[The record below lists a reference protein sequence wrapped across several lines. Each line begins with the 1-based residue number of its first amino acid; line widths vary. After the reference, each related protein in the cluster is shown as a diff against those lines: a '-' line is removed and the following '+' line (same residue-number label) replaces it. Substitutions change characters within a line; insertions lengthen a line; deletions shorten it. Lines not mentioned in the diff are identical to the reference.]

1 MKNIKRVPVVLQM
14 EAVECGAASLAMIL
28 AYYKRFIPLE
38 KMRIDCNVTRDGSLA
53 KYIVKAAAKHGLEA
67 KAYKMDPEQIRQRQ
81 DFPMIIHWNF
91 NHFVVLCG
99 FRGTDAVI
107 NDPASGRIRVPAEVF
122 DRSFT
127 GIALC
132 FQQGEAF
139 ERTGMPAQ
147 TGGFIK
153 KMCRGQKSAFVFI
166 VVLGAAYSL
175 LNGLPPVFYKIFTDR
190 ILLGGSPEW
199 LPALLLAMLAA
210 GVGMFLTGSLQ
221 VLFARRLQAQLRI
234 REAAVFFRKLLRLP
248 AAFFDQ
254 RFCGD
259 IVSRQQDGQ
268 EIISLFFERIL
279 PAFMEVILMLCL
291 YGLMFSLDVRMSLV
305 AAVAGVLQLLAALLR
320 ARHYGNLGRNLSRD
334 SGKLSGVKLSGIS
347 MIETIKASGAEQG
360 LLERILGYQTRYDNA
375 RLELEKSRIRLGIL
389 PGLMSGLSNGI
400 ILILGIYAVFEGR
413 QTIGTLAAFQAFL
426 QLCFSPMTSFAQG
439 LQAAQEMKGNVER
452 VQDVL
457 EYEDDPLTGG
467 AALSGSDVLSGK
479 KDDPLPGSDVL
490 PETKDDP
497 LPEGN
502 ILSGTENSPLPE
514 TGDAGRLTGR
524 LCVRD
529 ISFGYSPVTEPLIR
543 EFSMEAEPGKVIAL
557 AGGSG
562 SGKSTVTK
570 LLCGLYPCASG
581 EVLYDDVRLEELD
594 IRLLR
599 RSVAVVDQQ
608 IALFGGTVRDN
619 ITMWD
624 DSIRQ
629 EKVIQ
634 ACKDACIHQDIM
646 ARKHGYQHVIREG
659 GSDFSGGQRQRLE
672 IARALVKDPSVLI
685 MDEATSALDVMTEQ
699 KVMEAVRRRGMTCVV
714 IAHRLSTIRDADEI
728 IMLERGVIKERG
740 THEELMAADGAY
752 AALLRADEAGASPM
766 KQESAEQAD
775 AQKGE

>member
-1 MKNIKRVPVVLQM
+1 MENVKRVPVVLQM

-53 KYIVKAAAKHGLEA
+53 KYIVKAAAKHELET

-132 FQQGEAF
+132 FRPGEAF
-139 ERTGMPAQ
+139 ERIGMPAQ

-153 KMCRGQKSAFVFI
+153 KMCRGQKAAFVFVI
-166 VVLGAAYSL
+166 VLGAVYSL

-199 LPALLLAMLAA
+199 LPALLLAMLATGTGMLLA
-210 GVGMFLTGSLQ
+210 GGLQ
-221 VLFARRLQAQLRI
+221 VLFAKRLQAQLRI

-279 PAFMEVILMLCL
+279 PALMEVILMLCL

-305 AAVAGVLQLLAALLR
+305 AAAAGILQLLAALLR

-334 SGKLSGVKLSGIS
+334 SGKLSGVKLSGIF

-389 PGLMSGLSNGI
+389 PGLMAGLSNGI
-400 ILILGIYAVFEGR
+400 ILILGIYAVFEGQ

-457 EYEDDPLTGG
+457 EYEDDPLSGGVALPETENDSLPGG
-467 AALSGSDVLSGK
+467 AAL
-479 KDDPLPGSDVL
+479 
-490 PETKDDP
+490 
-497 LPEGN
+497 
-502 ILSGTENSPLPE
+502 PE
-514 TGDAGRLTGR
+514 TGNTGRLTGR

-543 EFSMEAEPGKVIAL
+543 SFSMEAEPGKVIAL

-562 SGKSTVTK
+562 SGKSTVAK

-581 EVLYDDVRLEELD
+581 AVLYDDVRLEELD

-659 GSDFSGGQRQRLE
+659 GSDFSGGQRQRME

-699 KVMEAVRRRGMTCVV
+699 KVMDAVRRRGMTCVV

-728 IMLERGVIKERG
+728 IMLECGVIKERG

-752 AALLRADEAGASPM
+752 AALLRADEEGASPI

-775 AQKGE
+775 VQKGE

>member
-1 MKNIKRVPVVLQM
+1 MENVKRVPVVLQM

-53 KYIVKAAAKHGLEA
+53 KYIVKAAAKHELET

-99 FRGTDAVI
+99 FRGKDAVI

-132 FQQGEAF
+132 FRPGEAF
-139 ERTGMPAQ
+139 ERIGMPAQ

-153 KMCRGQKSAFVFI
+153 KMCRGQKAAFVFVI
-166 VVLGAAYSL
+166 VLGAVYSL

-199 LPALLLAMLAA
+199 LPALLLAMLVTGTGMLLA
-210 GVGMFLTGSLQ
+210 GGLQ
-221 VLFARRLQAQLRI
+221 VLFAKRLQAQLRI

-279 PAFMEVILMLCL
+279 PALMEVILMLCL

-305 AAVAGVLQLLAALLR
+305 AAAAGILQLLAALLR
-320 ARHYGNLGRNLSRD
+320 AHHYGNLGRNLSRD

-389 PGLMSGLSNGI
+389 PGLMAGFSNGI
-400 ILILGIYAVFEGR
+400 ILILGIYAVFEGK

-457 EYEDDPLTGG
+457 EYEDDPLSGG
-467 AALSGSDVLSGK
+467 AA
-479 KDDPLPGSDVL
+479 LPGSDVL
-490 PETKDDP
+490 PETENDP
-497 LPEGN
+497 L
-502 ILSGTENSPLPE
+502 SGGAALPE
-514 TGDAGRLTGR
+514 TENAGRLTGR

-543 EFSMEAEPGKVIAL
+543 SFSMEAEPGKVIAL

-562 SGKSTVTK
+562 SGKSTVAK

-581 EVLYDDVRLEELD
+581 AVLYDDVRLEELD

-659 GSDFSGGQRQRLE
+659 GSDFSGGQRQRME

-699 KVMEAVRRRGMTCVV
+699 KVMDAVRRRGMTCVV

-728 IMLERGVIKERG
+728 IMLECGVIKERG

-752 AALLRADEAGASPM
+752 AALLRADEEGASPI

>member
-1 MKNIKRVPVVLQM
+1 MKNVKRVPVVLQM

-53 KYIVKAAAKHGLEA
+53 KYIVKAAAKHELEA

-132 FQQGEAF
+132 FRPGEAF
-139 ERTGMPAQ
+139 ERIGMPAQ

-153 KMCRGQKSAFVFI
+153 KMCRGQKAAFVFVI
-166 VVLGAAYSL
+166 VLGAVYSL

-199 LPALLLAMLAA
+199 LPALLLAMLAT
-210 GVGMFLTGSLQ
+210 GTGMFLAGGLQ
-221 VLFARRLQAQLRI
+221 VLFAKRLQAQLRI

-279 PAFMEVILMLCL
+279 PALMEVILMLCL

-305 AAVAGVLQLLAALLR
+305 AAAAGILQLLAALLR

-389 PGLMSGLSNGI
+389 PGLMAGLSNGI
-400 ILILGIYAVFEGR
+400 ILILGIYAVFEGQ

-457 EYEDDPLTGG
+457 EYEDDPLSGG
-467 AALSGSDVLSGK
+467 AALPETE
-479 KDDPLPGSDVL
+479 KDSLPGGAVL
-490 PETKDDP
+490 PET
-497 LPEGN
+497 GN
-502 ILSGTENSPLPE
+502 T
-514 TGDAGRLTGR
+514 GRLTGR

-543 EFSMEAEPGKVIAL
+543 SFSMEAEPGKVIAL

-562 SGKSTVTK
+562 SGKSTVAK

-581 EVLYDDVRLEELD
+581 AVLYDDVRLEELD

-608 IALFGGTVRDN
+608 IALFRGTVRDN

-659 GSDFSGGQRQRLE
+659 GSDFSGGQRQRME

-699 KVMEAVRRRGMTCVV
+699 KVMDAVRRRGMTCVV

-728 IMLERGVIKERG
+728 IMLECGVIKERG

-752 AALLRADEAGASPM
+752 AALLRADEEGASPI

-775 AQKGE
+775 VQKGE

>member
-1 MKNIKRVPVVLQM
+1 MENVKRVPVVLQM

-53 KYIVKAAAKHGLEA
+53 KYIVKAAAKHELET

-132 FQQGEAF
+132 FRPGEAF
-139 ERTGMPAQ
+139 ERIGMPAQ
-147 TGGFIK
+147 PGGFIK
-153 KMCRGQKSAFVFI
+153 KMCRGQKAAFVFVI
-166 VVLGAAYSL
+166 VLGAVYSL

-199 LPALLLAMLAA
+199 LPALLLAMLAT
-210 GVGMFLTGSLQ
+210 GTGMFLAGGLQ
-221 VLFARRLQAQLRI
+221 VLFAKRLQAQLRI

-279 PAFMEVILMLCL
+279 PALMEVILMLCL

-305 AAVAGVLQLLAALLR
+305 AAAAGALQLLAALSR

-389 PGLMSGLSNGI
+389 PGLMAGLSNGI
-400 ILILGIYAVFEGR
+400 ILILGIYAVFEGK

-457 EYEDDPLTGG
+457 EYEDDPLSGG
-467 AALSGSDVLSGK
+467 AALPETENDS
-479 KDDPLPGSDVL
+479 LPG
-490 PETKDDP
+490 
-497 LPEGN
+497 GAA
-502 ILSGTENSPLPE
+502 LPE
-514 TGDAGRLTGR
+514 TGNTGRLTGR

-543 EFSMEAEPGKVIAL
+543 SFSMEAEPGKVIAL

-562 SGKSTVTK
+562 SGKSTVAK

-581 EVLYDDVRLEELD
+581 AVLYDDVRLEELD

-646 ARKHGYQHVIREG
+646 ARKHGYQHVICEG
-659 GSDFSGGQRQRLE
+659 GSDFSGGQRQRME

-699 KVMEAVRRRGMTCVV
+699 KMMDAVRRRGMTCVV

-728 IMLERGVIKERG
+728 IMLECGVIKERG

-752 AALLRADEAGASPM
+752 AALLRADEEGASSI
-766 KQESAEQAD
+766 KA
-775 AQKGE
+775 GIR

>member
-1 MKNIKRVPVVLQM
+1 MENVKRVPVVLQM

-53 KYIVKAAAKHGLEA
+53 KYIVKAAAKHELET

-132 FQQGEAF
+132 FRPGEAF
-139 ERTGMPAQ
+139 ERIGMPAQ

-153 KMCRGQKSAFVFI
+153 KMCRGQKAAFVFVI
-166 VVLGAAYSL
+166 VLGAVYSL

-199 LPALLLAMLAA
+199 LPALLLAMLATGTGMLLA
-210 GVGMFLTGSLQ
+210 GGLQ
-221 VLFARRLQAQLRI
+221 VLFAKRLQAQLRI
-234 REAAVFFRKLLRLP
+234 REA

-279 PAFMEVILMLCL
+279 PALMEVILMLCL

-305 AAVAGVLQLLAALLR
+305 AAVAGILQLLAALLR

-389 PGLMSGLSNGI
+389 PGLMAGFSNGI
-400 ILILGIYAVFEGR
+400 ILILGIYAVFEGQ

-457 EYEDDPLTGG
+457 EYEDDPLSGG
-467 AALSGSDVLSGK
+467 AA
-479 KDDPLPGSDVL
+479 LPGSDVL
-490 PETKDDP
+490 PETENDP
-497 LPEGN
+497 L
-502 ILSGTENSPLPE
+502 SGGAALPE
-514 TGDAGRLTGR
+514 TENAGRLTGR

-543 EFSMEAEPGKVIAL
+543 SFSMEAEPGKVIAL

-562 SGKSTVTK
+562 SGKSTVAK

-581 EVLYDDVRLEELD
+581 AVLYDDVRLEELD

-608 IALFGGTVRDN
+608 IALFRGTVRDN

-659 GSDFSGGQRQRLE
+659 GSDFSGGQRQRME

-699 KVMEAVRRRGMTCVV
+699 KVMDAVRRRGMTCVV

-728 IMLERGVIKERG
+728 IMLECGVIKERG

-752 AALLRADEAGASPM
+752 AALLRADEEGASPI

-775 AQKGE
+775 VQKGE

>member
-1 MKNIKRVPVVLQM
+1 MENVKRVPVVLQM

-53 KYIVKAAAKHGLEA
+53 KYIVKAAAKHELEA

-132 FQQGEAF
+132 FRPGEAF
-139 ERTGMPAQ
+139 ERIGMPAQ

-153 KMCRGQKSAFVFI
+153 KMCRGQKAAFVFV
-166 VVLGAAYSL
+166 VVLGAVYSL

-199 LPALLLAMLAA
+199 LPALLFAMLATGTGMLLA
-210 GVGMFLTGSLQ
+210 GGLQ
-221 VLFARRLQAQLRI
+221 VLFAKRLQAQLRI

-279 PAFMEVILMLCL
+279 PALMEVILMLCL

-305 AAVAGVLQLLAALLR
+305 AAAAGILQLLAALLR

-389 PGLMSGLSNGI
+389 PGLMAGLSNGI
-400 ILILGIYAVFEGR
+400 ILILGIYAVFEGQ

-457 EYEDDPLTGG
+457 EYEDDPLSGG
-467 AALSGSDVLSGK
+467 AA
-479 KDDPLPGSDVL
+479 LPGSDVL
-490 PETKDDP
+490 PETENDP
-497 LPEGN
+497 L
-502 ILSGTENSPLPE
+502 SGGAALPE
-514 TGDAGRLTGR
+514 TENAGRLTGR

-543 EFSMEAEPGKVIAL
+543 SFSMEAEPGKVIAL

-562 SGKSTVTK
+562 SGKSTVAK

-581 EVLYDDVRLEELD
+581 AVLYDDVRLEELD

-659 GSDFSGGQRQRLE
+659 GSDFSGGQRQRME

-699 KVMEAVRRRGMTCVV
+699 KVMDAVRRRGMTCVV

-728 IMLERGVIKERG
+728 IMLECGVIKERG

-752 AALLRADEAGASPM
+752 AALLRADEEGASPI

-775 AQKGE
+775 VQKGE

>member
-1 MKNIKRVPVVLQM
+1 MENVKRVPVVLQM
-14 EAVECGAASLAMIL
+14 EALYWGAASLAMIL
-28 AYYKRFIPLE
+28 ADYRLFIPLE

-53 KYIVKAAAKHGLEA
+53 KYIVKAAAKHELEA

-132 FQQGEAF
+132 FRPGEAF
-139 ERTGMPAQ
+139 ERIGMPAQ

-153 KMCRGQKSAFVFI
+153 KMCRGQKAAFVFVI
-166 VVLGAAYSL
+166 VLGAVYSL

-199 LPALLLAMLAA
+199 LPALLLAMLATGTGMLLA
-210 GVGMFLTGSLQ
+210 GGLQ
-221 VLFARRLQAQLRI
+221 VLFAKRLQAQLRI
-234 REAAVFFRKLLRLP
+234 REAAVFFQMLLRLP

-279 PAFMEVILMLCL
+279 PALMEVILMLCL

-305 AAVAGVLQLLAALLR
+305 AAAAGILQLLAALLR

-389 PGLMSGLSNGI
+389 PGLMAGLSNGI
-400 ILILGIYAVFEGR
+400 ILILGIYAVFEGQ

-457 EYEDDPLTGG
+457 EYEDDPLSGG
-467 AALSGSDVLSGK
+467 AALPETENDS
-479 KDDPLPGSDVL
+479 LPGGAVL
-490 PETKDDP
+490 PET
-497 LPEGN
+497 GN
-502 ILSGTENSPLPE
+502 T
-514 TGDAGRLTGR
+514 GRLTGR

-543 EFSMEAEPGKVIAL
+543 SFSMEAEPGKVIAL

-562 SGKSTVTK
+562 SGKSTVAK

-581 EVLYDDVRLEELD
+581 AVLYDDVRLEELD

-659 GSDFSGGQRQRLE
+659 GSDFSGGQRQRME

-699 KVMEAVRRRGMTCVV
+699 KVMDAVRRRGMTCVV

-728 IMLERGVIKERG
+728 IMLECGVIKERG

-752 AALLRADEAGASPM
+752 AALLRADEEGASPI

-775 AQKGE
+775 VQKGE

>member
-1 MKNIKRVPVVLQM
+1 MENVKRVPVVLQM

-53 KYIVKAAAKHGLEA
+53 KYIVKAAAKHELET

-99 FRGTDAVI
+99 FRGKDAVI

-132 FQQGEAF
+132 FRPGEAF
-139 ERTGMPAQ
+139 ERIGMPAQ

-153 KMCRGQKSAFVFI
+153 KMCRGQKAAFVFVI
-166 VVLGAAYSL
+166 VLGAVYSL

-199 LPALLLAMLAA
+199 LPALLLAMLVTGTGMLLA
-210 GVGMFLTGSLQ
+210 GGLQ
-221 VLFARRLQAQLRI
+221 VLFAKRLQAQLRI

-279 PAFMEVILMLCL
+279 PALMEVILMLCL

-305 AAVAGVLQLLAALLR
+305 AAAAGILQLLAALLR
-320 ARHYGNLGRNLSRD
+320 AHHYGNLGRNLSRD

-389 PGLMSGLSNGI
+389 PGLMAGFSNGI
-400 ILILGIYAVFEGR
+400 ILILGIYAVFEGK

-457 EYEDDPLTGG
+457 EYEDDPLSGG
-467 AALSGSDVLSGK
+467 AA
-479 KDDPLPGSDVL
+479 LPGSDVL
-490 PETKDDP
+490 PETENDP
-497 LPEGN
+497 L
-502 ILSGTENSPLPE
+502 SGGAALPE
-514 TGDAGRLTGR
+514 TENAGRLTGR

-543 EFSMEAEPGKVIAL
+543 NFSMEAEPGKVIAL

-562 SGKSTVTK
+562 SGKSTVAK

-581 EVLYDDVRLEELD
+581 AVLYDDVRLEELD

-659 GSDFSGGQRQRLE
+659 GSDFSGGQRQRME

-699 KVMEAVRRRGMTCVV
+699 KVMDAVRRRGMTCVV

-728 IMLERGVIKERG
+728 IMLECGVIKERG

-752 AALLRADEAGASPM
+752 AALLRADEEGASPI

>member
-1 MKNIKRVPVVLQM
+1 MENVKRVPVVLQM

-53 KYIVKAAAKHGLEA
+53 KYIVKAAAKHELEA

-132 FQQGEAF
+132 FRPGEAF
-139 ERTGMPAQ
+139 ERIGMPAQ

-153 KMCRGQKSAFVFI
+153 KMCRGQKAAFVFVI
-166 VVLGAAYSL
+166 VLGAVYSL

-199 LPALLLAMLAA
+199 LPALLLAMLATGTGMLLA
-210 GVGMFLTGSLQ
+210 GGLQ
-221 VLFARRLQAQLRI
+221 VLFAKRLQAQLRI

-279 PAFMEVILMLCL
+279 PALMEVILMLCL

-305 AAVAGVLQLLAALLR
+305 AAAAGILQLLAALLR

-389 PGLMSGLSNGI
+389 PGLMAGLSNGI
-400 ILILGIYAVFEGR
+400 ILILGIYAVFEGQ

-457 EYEDDPLTGG
+457 EYEDDPLSGG
-467 AALSGSDVLSGK
+467 AALPETENDSLPGGAVLS
-479 KDDPLPGSDVL
+479 
-490 PETKDDP
+490 
-497 LPEGN
+497 
-502 ILSGTENSPLPE
+502 E
-514 TGDAGRLTGR
+514 TGNTGRLTGR

-543 EFSMEAEPGKVIAL
+543 SFSMEAEPGKVIAL

-562 SGKSTVTK
+562 SGKSTVAK

-581 EVLYDDVRLEELD
+581 AVLYDDVRLEELD

-659 GSDFSGGQRQRLE
+659 GSDFSGGQRQRME

-699 KVMEAVRRRGMTCVV
+699 KVMDAVRRRGMTCVV

-728 IMLERGVIKERG
+728 IMLECGVIKERG

-752 AALLRADEAGASPM
+752 AALLRADEEGASSI

>member
-1 MKNIKRVPVVLQM
+1 MKNVKRVPVVLQM

-53 KYIVKAAAKHGLEA
+53 KYIVKAAAKHELEA

-132 FQQGEAF
+132 FRPGEAF
-139 ERTGMPAQ
+139 ERIGMPAQ

-153 KMCRGQKSAFVFI
+153 KMCRGQKAAFVFVI
-166 VVLGAAYSL
+166 VLGAVYSL

-199 LPALLLAMLAA
+199 LPALLLAMLVTGTGMLLA
-210 GVGMFLTGSLQ
+210 GGLQ
-221 VLFARRLQAQLRI
+221 VLFAKRLQAQLRI

-279 PAFMEVILMLCL
+279 PALMEVILMFCL

-305 AAVAGVLQLLAALLR
+305 AAAAGILQLLAALLR
-320 ARHYGNLGRNLSRD
+320 ARYYGNLGRNLSRD

-360 LLERILGYQTRYDNA
+360 LLERILGYQTRYDNV

-389 PGLMSGLSNGI
+389 PGLMAGLSNGI
-400 ILILGIYAVFEGR
+400 ILILGIYAVFEGQ

-457 EYEDDPLTGG
+457 EYEDDPLSGG
-467 AALSGSDVLSGK
+467 AAL
-479 KDDPLPGSDVL
+479 
-490 PETKDDP
+490 PET
-497 LPEGN
+497 
-502 ILSGTENSPLPE
+502 EN
-514 TGDAGRLTGR
+514 AGRLTGR

-543 EFSMEAEPGKVIAL
+543 SFSMEAEPGKVIAL

-562 SGKSTVTK
+562 SGKSTVAK

-581 EVLYDDVRLEELD
+581 AVLYDDVRLEELD
-594 IRLLR
+594 IQLLR

-659 GSDFSGGQRQRLE
+659 GSDFSGGQRQRME

-685 MDEATSALDVMTEQ
+685 MDEATSALDVMIEQ
-699 KVMEAVRRRGMTCVV
+699 KVMDAVRRRGMTCVV

-728 IMLERGVIKERG
+728 IMLECGVIKERG

-752 AALLRADEAGASPM
+752 AALLRADEEGASPI

-775 AQKGE
+775 VQKGE

>member
-1 MKNIKRVPVVLQM
+1 MENVKRVPVVLQM

-53 KYIVKAAAKHGLEA
+53 KYIVKAAAKHEVET

-99 FRGTDAVI
+99 FRGKDAVI

-132 FQQGEAF
+132 FRPGEAF
-139 ERTGMPAQ
+139 ERIGMPAQ

-153 KMCRGQKSAFVFI
+153 KMCRGQKAAFVFVI
-166 VVLGAAYSL
+166 VLGAVYSL

-199 LPALLLAMLAA
+199 LPALLLAMLVTGTGMLLA
-210 GVGMFLTGSLQ
+210 GGLQ
-221 VLFARRLQAQLRI
+221 VLFAKRLQAQLRI

-279 PAFMEVILMLCL
+279 PALMEVILMLCL

-305 AAVAGVLQLLAALLR
+305 AAAAGILQLLAALLR
-320 ARHYGNLGRNLSRD
+320 AHHYGNLGRNLSRD

-389 PGLMSGLSNGI
+389 PGLMAGLSNGI
-400 ILILGIYAVFEGR
+400 ILILGIYAVFEGK

-457 EYEDDPLTGG
+457 EYEDDPLSGG
-467 AALSGSDVLSGK
+467 AA
-479 KDDPLPGSDVL
+479 LPGSDVL
-490 PETKDDP
+490 PETENDP
-497 LPEGN
+497 LSGGAVLPEMEN
-502 ILSGTENSPLPE
+502 DPLSGGAVLPE
-514 TGDAGRLTGR
+514 TENAGRLTGR

-543 EFSMEAEPGKVIAL
+543 NFSMEAEPGKVIAL

-562 SGKSTVTK
+562 SGKSTVAK

-581 EVLYDDVRLEELD
+581 AVLYDDVRLEKLD

-659 GSDFSGGQRQRLE
+659 GSDFSGGQRQRME

-699 KVMEAVRRRGMTCVV
+699 KVMDAVRRRGMTCVV

-728 IMLERGVIKERG
+728 IMLECGVIKERG

-752 AALLRADEAGASPM
+752 AALLRADEEGASPI

-775 AQKGE
+775 VQKGE

>member
-1 MKNIKRVPVVLQM
+1 MENVKRVPVVLQM

-53 KYIVKAAAKHGLEA
+53 KYIVKAAAKHELEA

-132 FQQGEAF
+132 FRPGEAF
-139 ERTGMPAQ
+139 ERIGMPAQ

-153 KMCRGQKSAFVFI
+153 KMCRGQKAAFVFVI
-166 VVLGAAYSL
+166 VLGAVYSL

-199 LPALLLAMLAA
+199 LPALLLAMLATGTGMLLA
-210 GVGMFLTGSLQ
+210 GGLQ
-221 VLFARRLQAQLRI
+221 VLFAKRLQAQLRI

-279 PAFMEVILMLCL
+279 PALMEVILMLCL

-305 AAVAGVLQLLAALLR
+305 AAAAGILQLLAALLR

-389 PGLMSGLSNGI
+389 PGLMAGFSNGI
-400 ILILGIYAVFEGR
+400 ILILGIYAVFEGQ

-457 EYEDDPLTGG
+457 EYEDDPLSGG
-467 AALSGSDVLSGK
+467 AALPETENDS
-479 KDDPLPGSDVL
+479 LPGGAVL
-490 PETKDDP
+490 PET
-497 LPEGN
+497 GN
-502 ILSGTENSPLPE
+502 T
-514 TGDAGRLTGR
+514 GRLTGR

-543 EFSMEAEPGKVIAL
+543 SFSMEAEPGKVIAL

-562 SGKSTVTK
+562 SGKSTVAK

-581 EVLYDDVRLEELD
+581 AVLYDDVRLEELD

-659 GSDFSGGQRQRLE
+659 GSDFSGGQRQRME
-672 IARALVKDPSVLI
+672 IARALVRDPSVLI

-699 KVMEAVRRRGMTCVV
+699 KVMDAVRRRGMTCVV

-728 IMLERGVIKERG
+728 IMLECGVIKERG

-752 AALLRADEAGASPM
+752 AALLRADEEGASPI

-775 AQKGE
+775 VQKGE

>member
-1 MKNIKRVPVVLQM
+1 MENVKRVPVVLQM

-53 KYIVKAAAKHGLEA
+53 KYIVKAAAKHELET

-132 FQQGEAF
+132 FRPGEAF
-139 ERTGMPAQ
+139 ERIGMPAQ

-153 KMCRGQKSAFVFI
+153 KMCRGQKAAFVFVI
-166 VVLGAAYSL
+166 VLGAVYSL

-199 LPALLLAMLAA
+199 LPALLLAMLATGTGMLLA
-210 GVGMFLTGSLQ
+210 GGLQ
-221 VLFARRLQAQLRI
+221 VLFAKRLQAQLRI

-279 PAFMEVILMLCL
+279 PALMEVILMFCL

-305 AAVAGVLQLLAALLR
+305 AVAAGILQLLAALLR

-389 PGLMSGLSNGI
+389 PGLMAGLSNGI
-400 ILILGIYAVFEGR
+400 ILILGIYAVFEGK

-457 EYEDDPLTGG
+457 EYEDDPLSGG
-467 AALSGSDVLSGK
+467 AALPETENDS
-479 KDDPLPGSDVL
+479 LPGGAVL
-490 PETKDDP
+490 PET
-497 LPEGN
+497 GN
-502 ILSGTENSPLPE
+502 T
-514 TGDAGRLTGR
+514 GRLTGR

-543 EFSMEAEPGKVIAL
+543 SFSMEAEPGKVIAL

-562 SGKSTVTK
+562 SGKSTVAK

-581 EVLYDDVRLEELD
+581 AVLYDDVRLEELD

-659 GSDFSGGQRQRLE
+659 GSDFSGGQRQRME

-699 KVMEAVRRRGMTCVV
+699 KVMDAVRRRGMTCVV

-752 AALLRADEAGASPM
+752 AALLRADEEGASPI

-775 AQKGE
+775 VQKGE

>member
-1 MKNIKRVPVVLQM
+1 
-14 EAVECGAASLAMIL
+14 
-28 AYYKRFIPLE
+28 
-38 KMRIDCNVTRDGSLA
+38 
-53 KYIVKAAAKHGLEA
+53 
-67 KAYKMDPEQIRQRQ
+67 
-81 DFPMIIHWNF
+81 MIIHWNF

-132 FQQGEAF
+132 FRPGEAF
-139 ERTGMPAQ
+139 ERIGMPAQ

-153 KMCRGQKSAFVFI
+153 KMCRGQKAAFVFVI
-166 VVLGAAYSL
+166 VLGAVYSL

-199 LPALLLAMLAA
+199 LPALLLAMLATGTGMLLA
-210 GVGMFLTGSLQ
+210 GGLQ
-221 VLFARRLQAQLRI
+221 VLFAKRLQAQLRI

-279 PAFMEVILMLCL
+279 PALMEVILMLCL

-305 AAVAGVLQLLAALLR
+305 AAVAGILQLLAALLR

-389 PGLMSGLSNGI
+389 PGLMAGFSNGI
-400 ILILGIYAVFEGR
+400 ILILGIYAVFEGQ

-457 EYEDDPLTGG
+457 EYEDDPLSGG
-467 AALSGSDVLSGK
+467 AA
-479 KDDPLPGSDVL
+479 LPGSDVL
-490 PETKDDP
+490 PETENDP
-497 LPEGN
+497 L
-502 ILSGTENSPLPE
+502 SGGAALPE
-514 TGDAGRLTGR
+514 TENAGRLTGR

-543 EFSMEAEPGKVIAL
+543 SFSMEAEPGKVIAL

-562 SGKSTVTK
+562 SGKSTVAK

-581 EVLYDDVRLEELD
+581 AVLYDDVRLEELD

-608 IALFGGTVRDN
+608 IALFRGTVRDN

-646 ARKHGYQHVIREG
+646 ARKHGYHHVIREG
-659 GSDFSGGQRQRLE
+659 GSDFSGGQRQRME

-699 KVMEAVRRRGMTCVV
+699 KVMDAVRRRGMTCVV

-728 IMLERGVIKERG
+728 IMLECGVIKERG

-752 AALLRADEAGASPM
+752 AALLRADEEGASPI

-775 AQKGE
+775 VQKGE

>member
-1 MKNIKRVPVVLQM
+1 MENVKRVPVVLQM

-53 KYIVKAAAKHGLEA
+53 KYIVKAAAKHELET

-132 FQQGEAF
+132 FRPGEAF
-139 ERTGMPAQ
+139 ERIGMPAQ

-153 KMCRGQKSAFVFI
+153 KMCRGQKAAFVFVI
-166 VVLGAAYSL
+166 ALGAVYSL

-199 LPALLLAMLAA
+199 LPALLLAMLVTGTGMLLA
-210 GVGMFLTGSLQ
+210 GGLQ
-221 VLFARRLQAQLRI
+221 VLFAKRLQAQLRI

-248 AAFFDQ
+248 ATFFDQ

-279 PAFMEVILMLCL
+279 PALMEVILMFCL

-305 AAVAGVLQLLAALLR
+305 AVAAGILQLLAALLR

-375 RLELEKSRIRLGIL
+375 RLELERSRIRLGIL
-389 PGLMSGLSNGI
+389 PGLMAGLSNGI
-400 ILILGIYAVFEGR
+400 ILILGIYAVFEGK

-457 EYEDDPLTGG
+457 EYEDDPLSGG
-467 AALSGSDVLSGK
+467 AALPETENDS
-479 KDDPLPGSDVL
+479 LPGGAALPETENDSLPGGAVL
-490 PETKDDP
+490 PET
-497 LPEGN
+497 GN
-502 ILSGTENSPLPE
+502 T
-514 TGDAGRLTGR
+514 GRLTGR

-543 EFSMEAEPGKVIAL
+543 SFSMEAEPGKVIAL

-562 SGKSTVTK
+562 SGKSTVAK

-581 EVLYDDVRLEELD
+581 AVLYDDVRLEELD

-659 GSDFSGGQRQRLE
+659 GSDFSGGQRQRME

-699 KVMEAVRRRGMTCVV
+699 KVMDAVRRRGMTCVV

-752 AALLRADEAGASPM
+752 AALLRADEEGASPI

>member
-1 MKNIKRVPVVLQM
+1 MKNVKRVPVVLQM

-53 KYIVKAAAKHGLEA
+53 KYIVKAAAKHELEA

-132 FQQGEAF
+132 FRPGEAF
-139 ERTGMPAQ
+139 ERIGMPAQ

-153 KMCRGQKSAFVFI
+153 KMCRGQKAAFVFVI
-166 VVLGAAYSL
+166 VLGAVYSL

-199 LPALLLAMLAA
+199 LPALLLAMLATGTGMLLA
-210 GVGMFLTGSLQ
+210 GGLQ
-221 VLFARRLQAQLRI
+221 VLFAKRLQAQLRI

-279 PAFMEVILMLCL
+279 PALMEVILMLCL

-305 AAVAGVLQLLAALLR
+305 AAVAGILQLLAALLR

-389 PGLMSGLSNGI
+389 PGLMAGFSNGI
-400 ILILGIYAVFEGR
+400 ILILGIYAVFEGQ

-457 EYEDDPLTGG
+457 EYEDDPLSGG
-467 AALSGSDVLSGK
+467 AA
-479 KDDPLPGSDVL
+479 LPGSDVL
-490 PETKDDP
+490 PET
-497 LPEGN
+497 
-502 ILSGTENSPLPE
+502 EN
-514 TGDAGRLTGR
+514 AGRLTGR

-543 EFSMEAEPGKVIAL
+543 SFSMEAEPGKVIAL

-562 SGKSTVTK
+562 SGKSTVAK

-581 EVLYDDVRLEELD
+581 AVLYDDVRLEELD

-659 GSDFSGGQRQRLE
+659 GSDFSGGQRQRME

-699 KVMEAVRRRGMTCVV
+699 KVMDAVRRRGMTCVV

-728 IMLERGVIKERG
+728 IMLECGVIKERG

-752 AALLRADEAGASPM
+752 AALLRADEEGASPI

-775 AQKGE
+775 VQKGE

>member
-1 MKNIKRVPVVLQM
+1 MENVKRVPVVLQM

-53 KYIVKAAAKHGLEA
+53 KYIVKAAAKHELET

-99 FRGTDAVI
+99 FRGKDAVI

-132 FQQGEAF
+132 FRPGEAF
-139 ERTGMPAQ
+139 ERIGMPAQ

-153 KMCRGQKSAFVFI
+153 KMCRGQKAAFVFVI
-166 VVLGAAYSL
+166 VLGAVYSL

-199 LPALLLAMLAA
+199 LPALLLAMLVTGTGMLLA
-210 GVGMFLTGSLQ
+210 GGLQ
-221 VLFARRLQAQLRI
+221 VLFAKRLQAQLRI

-279 PAFMEVILMLCL
+279 PALMEVILMLCL

-305 AAVAGVLQLLAALLR
+305 AAAAGILQLLAALLR
-320 ARHYGNLGRNLSRD
+320 AHHYGNLGRNLSRD

-389 PGLMSGLSNGI
+389 PGLMAGFSNGI
-400 ILILGIYAVFEGR
+400 ILILGIYAVFEGK

-457 EYEDDPLTGG
+457 EYEDDPLSGG
-467 AALSGSDVLSGK
+467 AA
-479 KDDPLPGSDVL
+479 LPGSDVL
-490 PETKDDP
+490 PETENDP
-497 LPEGN
+497 L
-502 ILSGTENSPLPE
+502 SGGAALPE
-514 TGDAGRLTGR
+514 TENAGRLTGR

-543 EFSMEAEPGKVIAL
+543 SFSMEAEPGKVIAL

-562 SGKSTVTK
+562 SGKSTVAK

-581 EVLYDDVRLEELD
+581 AVLYDDVRLEELD
-594 IRLLR
+594 IQLLR

-659 GSDFSGGQRQRLE
+659 GSDFSGGQRQRME

-699 KVMEAVRRRGMTCVV
+699 KVMDAVRRRGMTCVV

-728 IMLERGVIKERG
+728 IMLECGVIKERG

-752 AALLRADEAGASPM
+752 AALLRADEEGVSPI

-775 AQKGE
+775 VQKGE

>member
-1 MKNIKRVPVVLQM
+1 MENVKRVPVVLQM

-53 KYIVKAAAKHGLEA
+53 KYIVKAAAKHELET

-99 FRGTDAVI
+99 FRGKDAVI

-132 FQQGEAF
+132 FRPGEAF
-139 ERTGMPAQ
+139 ERIGMPAQ

-153 KMCRGQKSAFVFI
+153 KMCRGQKAAFVFVI
-166 VVLGAAYSL
+166 VLGAVYSL

-199 LPALLLAMLAA
+199 LPALLLAMLVTGTGMLLA
-210 GVGMFLTGSLQ
+210 GGLQ
-221 VLFARRLQAQLRI
+221 VLFAKRLQAQLRI

-279 PAFMEVILMLCL
+279 PALMEVILMLCL

-305 AAVAGVLQLLAALLR
+305 AAAAGILQLLAALLR
-320 ARHYGNLGRNLSRD
+320 AHHYGNLGRNLSRD

-389 PGLMSGLSNGI
+389 PGLMAGFSNGI
-400 ILILGIYAVFEGR
+400 ILILGIYAVFEGQ

-457 EYEDDPLTGG
+457 EYEDDPLSGG
-467 AALSGSDVLSGK
+467 AA
-479 KDDPLPGSDVL
+479 LPGSDVL
-490 PETKDDP
+490 PETENDP
-497 LPEGN
+497 L
-502 ILSGTENSPLPE
+502 SGGAALPE
-514 TGDAGRLTGR
+514 TENAGRLTGR

-543 EFSMEAEPGKVIAL
+543 SFSMEAEPGKVIAL

-562 SGKSTVTK
+562 SGKSTVAK

-581 EVLYDDVRLEELD
+581 AVLYDDVRLEELD

-608 IALFGGTVRDN
+608 IALFRGTVRDN

-659 GSDFSGGQRQRLE
+659 GSDFSGGQRQRME

-699 KVMEAVRRRGMTCVV
+699 KVMDAVRRRGMTCVV

-728 IMLERGVIKERG
+728 IMLECGVIKDRG

-752 AALLRADEAGASPM
+752 AALLRADEEGASPI

-775 AQKGE
+775 VQKGE

>member
-1 MKNIKRVPVVLQM
+1 MENVKRVPVVLQM

-53 KYIVKAAAKHGLEA
+53 KYIVKAAAKHELET

-132 FQQGEAF
+132 FRPGEAF
-139 ERTGMPAQ
+139 GRIGMPAQ

-153 KMCRGQKSAFVFI
+153 KMCRGQKAAFVFVI
-166 VVLGAAYSL
+166 VLGAVYSL

-199 LPALLLAMLAA
+199 LPALLFAMLATGTGMLLA
-210 GVGMFLTGSLQ
+210 GGLQ
-221 VLFARRLQAQLRI
+221 VLFAKRLQAQLRI

-279 PAFMEVILMLCL
+279 PALMEVILMLCL

-305 AAVAGVLQLLAALLR
+305 AAAAGILQLLAALLR

-389 PGLMSGLSNGI
+389 PGLMAGFSNGI
-400 ILILGIYAVFEGR
+400 ILILGIYAVFEGK

-457 EYEDDPLTGG
+457 EYEDDPLSGG
-467 AALSGSDVLSGK
+467 AA
-479 KDDPLPGSDVL
+479 LPGSDVL
-490 PETKDDP
+490 PETENDP
-497 LPEGN
+497 L
-502 ILSGTENSPLPE
+502 SGGAALPE
-514 TGDAGRLTGR
+514 TENAGRLTGR

-543 EFSMEAEPGKVIAL
+543 SFSMEAEPGKVIAL

-562 SGKSTVTK
+562 SGKSTVAK

-581 EVLYDDVRLEELD
+581 AVLYDDVRLEELD

-659 GSDFSGGQRQRLE
+659 GSDFSGGQRQRME

-699 KVMEAVRRRGMTCVV
+699 KVMDAVRRRGMTCVV

-728 IMLERGVIKERG
+728 IMLECGVIKERG

-752 AALLRADEAGASPM
+752 AALLRADEEGASPI

>member
-1 MKNIKRVPVVLQM
+1 MENVKRVPVVLQM

-53 KYIVKAAAKHGLEA
+53 KYIVKAAAKHELEA

-132 FQQGEAF
+132 FRPGEAF
-139 ERTGMPAQ
+139 ERIGMPAQ

-153 KMCRGQKSAFVFI
+153 KMCRGQKAAFVFVI
-166 VVLGAAYSL
+166 VLGAVYSL

-199 LPALLLAMLAA
+199 LPALLLAMLATGTGMLLA
-210 GVGMFLTGSLQ
+210 GGLQ
-221 VLFARRLQAQLRI
+221 VLFAKRLQAQLRI

-279 PAFMEVILMLCL
+279 PALMEVILMLCL

-305 AAVAGVLQLLAALLR
+305 AAAAGILQLLAALLR

-389 PGLMSGLSNGI
+389 PGLMAGFSNGI
-400 ILILGIYAVFEGR
+400 ILILGIYAVFEGQ

-457 EYEDDPLTGG
+457 EYEDDPLSGG
-467 AALSGSDVLSGK
+467 AALPETENDS
-479 KDDPLPGSDVL
+479 LPGGAVL
-490 PETKDDP
+490 PET
-497 LPEGN
+497 GN
-502 ILSGTENSPLPE
+502 T
-514 TGDAGRLTGR
+514 GRLTGR

-543 EFSMEAEPGKVIAL
+543 SFSMEAEPGKVIAL

-562 SGKSTVTK
+562 SGKSTVAK

-581 EVLYDDVRLEELD
+581 AVLYDDVRLEELD

-659 GSDFSGGQRQRLE
+659 GSDFSGGQRQRME

-699 KVMEAVRRRGMTCVV
+699 KVMDAVRRRGMTCVV

-728 IMLERGVIKERG
+728 IMLECGVIKERG

-752 AALLRADEAGASPM
+752 AALLRADEEGASPI

-775 AQKGE
+775 VQKGE

>member
-1 MKNIKRVPVVLQM
+1 MENVKRVPVVLQM

-53 KYIVKAAAKHGLEA
+53 KYIVKAAAKHELEA

-132 FQQGEAF
+132 FRPGEAF
-139 ERTGMPAQ
+139 ERIGMPAQ

-153 KMCRGQKSAFVFI
+153 KMCRGQKAAFVFVI
-166 VVLGAAYSL
+166 VLGAVYSL

-199 LPALLLAMLAA
+199 LPALLLAMLATGTGMLLA
-210 GVGMFLTGSLQ
+210 GGLQ
-221 VLFARRLQAQLRI
+221 VLFAKRLQAQLRI
-234 REAAVFFRKLLRLP
+234 REAAVFFQMLLRLP

-279 PAFMEVILMLCL
+279 PALMEVILMLCL

-305 AAVAGVLQLLAALLR
+305 AAAAGILQLLAALLR

-389 PGLMSGLSNGI
+389 PGLMAGLSNGI
-400 ILILGIYAVFEGR
+400 ILILGIYAVFEGQ

-457 EYEDDPLTGG
+457 EYEDDPLSGG
-467 AALSGSDVLSGK
+467 AALPETENDS
-479 KDDPLPGSDVL
+479 LPGGAVL
-490 PETKDDP
+490 PET
-497 LPEGN
+497 GN
-502 ILSGTENSPLPE
+502 T
-514 TGDAGRLTGR
+514 GRLTGR

-543 EFSMEAEPGKVIAL
+543 SFSMEAEPGKVIAL

-562 SGKSTVTK
+562 SGKSTVAK

-581 EVLYDDVRLEELD
+581 AVLYDDVRLEELD

-659 GSDFSGGQRQRLE
+659 GSDFSGGQRQRME

-699 KVMEAVRRRGMTCVV
+699 KVMDAVRRRGMTCVV

-728 IMLERGVIKERG
+728 IMLECGVIKERG

-752 AALLRADEAGASPM
+752 AALLRADEEGASPI

-775 AQKGE
+775 VQKGE

>member
-1 MKNIKRVPVVLQM
+1 MENVKRVPVVLQM

-53 KYIVKAAAKHGLEA
+53 KYIVKAAAKHELET

-99 FRGTDAVI
+99 FRGKDAVI

-132 FQQGEAF
+132 FRPGEAF
-139 ERTGMPAQ
+139 ERIGMPAQ

-153 KMCRGQKSAFVFI
+153 KMCRGQKAAFVFVI
-166 VVLGAAYSL
+166 VLGAVYSL

-199 LPALLLAMLAA
+199 LPALLLAMLVTGTGMLLA
-210 GVGMFLTGSLQ
+210 GGLQ
-221 VLFARRLQAQLRI
+221 VLFAKRLQAQLRI

-279 PAFMEVILMLCL
+279 PALMEVILMLCL

-305 AAVAGVLQLLAALLR
+305 AAAAGILQLLAALLR
-320 ARHYGNLGRNLSRD
+320 AHHYGNLGRNLSRD

-389 PGLMSGLSNGI
+389 PGLMAGFSNGI
-400 ILILGIYAVFEGR
+400 ILILGIYAVFEGK

-457 EYEDDPLTGG
+457 EYEDDPLSGG
-467 AALSGSDVLSGK
+467 AA
-479 KDDPLPGSDVL
+479 LPGSDVL
-490 PETKDDP
+490 PATENDP
-497 LPEGN
+497 L
-502 ILSGTENSPLPE
+502 SGGAALPE
-514 TGDAGRLTGR
+514 TENAGRLTGR

-543 EFSMEAEPGKVIAL
+543 SFSMEAEPGKVIAL

-562 SGKSTVTK
+562 SGKSTVAK

-581 EVLYDDVRLEELD
+581 AVLYDDVRLEELD

-659 GSDFSGGQRQRLE
+659 GSDFSGGQRQRME

-699 KVMEAVRRRGMTCVV
+699 KVMDAVRRRGMTCVV

-728 IMLERGVIKERG
+728 IMLECGVIKERG

-752 AALLRADEAGASPM
+752 AALLRADEEGASPI

-775 AQKGE
+775 VQKGE

>member
-1 MKNIKRVPVVLQM
+1 MENVKRVPVVLQM

-53 KYIVKAAAKHGLEA
+53 KYIVKAAAKHELEA

-132 FQQGEAF
+132 FRPGEAF
-139 ERTGMPAQ
+139 ERIGMPAQ

-153 KMCRGQKSAFVFI
+153 KMCRGQKAAFVFVI
-166 VVLGAAYSL
+166 VLGAVYSL

-199 LPALLLAMLAA
+199 LPALLLAMLATGTGMLLA
-210 GVGMFLTGSLQ
+210 GGLQ
-221 VLFARRLQAQLRI
+221 VLFAKRLQAQLRI

-279 PAFMEVILMLCL
+279 PALMEVILMLCL

-305 AAVAGVLQLLAALLR
+305 AAVAGALQLLAALLR
-320 ARHYGNLGRNLSRD
+320 AHHYGNLGRNLSRD

-389 PGLMSGLSNGI
+389 PGLMAGLSNGI
-400 ILILGIYAVFEGR
+400 ILILGIYAVFEGQ

-457 EYEDDPLTGG
+457 EYEDDPLSGG
-467 AALSGSDVLSGK
+467 AALPETENNPLSG
-479 KDDPLPGSDVL
+479 GAVL
-490 PETKDDP
+490 PET
-497 LPEGN
+497 
-502 ILSGTENSPLPE
+502 EN
-514 TGDAGRLTGR
+514 AGRLTGR

-543 EFSMEAEPGKVIAL
+543 NFSMEAKPGKVIAL

-562 SGKSTVTK
+562 SGKSTVAK

-581 EVLYDDVRLEELD
+581 AVLYDDVRLEELD

-659 GSDFSGGQRQRLE
+659 GSDFSGGQRQRME

-699 KVMEAVRRRGMTCVV
+699 KVMDAVRRRGMTCVV

-752 AALLRADEAGASPM
+752 AALLRADEEVASPI

-775 AQKGE
+775 VQKGE

>member
-1 MKNIKRVPVVLQM
+1 MENVKRVPVVLQM

-53 KYIVKAAAKHGLEA
+53 KYIVKAAAKHELET

-132 FQQGEAF
+132 FRPGEAF
-139 ERTGMPAQ
+139 ERIGMPAQ

-153 KMCRGQKSAFVFI
+153 KMCRGQKAAFVFVI
-166 VVLGAAYSL
+166 VLGAVYSL

-199 LPALLLAMLAA
+199 LPALLLAMLATGTGMLLA
-210 GVGMFLTGSLQ
+210 GGLQ
-221 VLFARRLQAQLRI
+221 VLFAKRLQAQLRI

-279 PAFMEVILMLCL
+279 PALMEVILMFCL

-305 AAVAGVLQLLAALLR
+305 AVAAGILQLLAALLR

-389 PGLMSGLSNGI
+389 PGLMAGLSNGI
-400 ILILGIYAVFEGR
+400 ILILGIYAVFEGK

-457 EYEDDPLTGG
+457 EYEDDPLSENDSLPGG
-467 AALSGSDVLSGK
+467 AALPETENDS
-479 KDDPLPGSDVL
+479 LPGGAVL
-490 PETKDDP
+490 PET
-497 LPEGN
+497 GN
-502 ILSGTENSPLPE
+502 T
-514 TGDAGRLTGR
+514 GRLTGR

-543 EFSMEAEPGKVIAL
+543 SFSMEAEPGKVIAL

-562 SGKSTVTK
+562 SGKSTVAK

-581 EVLYDDVRLEELD
+581 AVLYDDVRLEELD

-659 GSDFSGGQRQRLE
+659 GSDFSGGQRQRME

-699 KVMEAVRRRGMTCVV
+699 KVMDAVRRRGMTCVV

-752 AALLRADEAGASPM
+752 AALLRADEEGASPI

>member
-1 MKNIKRVPVVLQM
+1 MENVKRVPVVLQM

-53 KYIVKAAAKHGLEA
+53 KYIVKAAAKHELEA

-99 FRGTDAVI
+99 FCGTDAVI

-132 FQQGEAF
+132 FRPGEAF
-139 ERTGMPAQ
+139 ERIGMPAQ

-153 KMCRGQKSAFVFI
+153 KMCRGQKAAFVFVI
-166 VVLGAAYSL
+166 VLGAVYSL

-199 LPALLLAMLAA
+199 LPALLLAMLATGTGMLLA
-210 GVGMFLTGSLQ
+210 GGLQ
-221 VLFARRLQAQLRI
+221 VLFAKRLQAQLRI

-279 PAFMEVILMLCL
+279 PALMEVILMLCL

-305 AAVAGVLQLLAALLR
+305 AAVAGALQLLAALLR

-389 PGLMSGLSNGI
+389 PGLMAGLSNGI
-400 ILILGIYAVFEGR
+400 ILILGIYAVFEGQ

-457 EYEDDPLTGG
+457 EYEDDPLLGG
-467 AALSGSDVLSGK
+467 AA
-479 KDDPLPGSDVL
+479 LPGSDVL
-490 PETKDDP
+490 PETV
-497 LPEGN
+497 N
-502 ILSGTENSPLPE
+502 V
-514 TGDAGRLTGR
+514 GRLTGR

-543 EFSMEAEPGKVIAL
+543 NFSMEAKPGKVIAL

-562 SGKSTVTK
+562 SGKSTVAK

-581 EVLYDDVRLEELD
+581 AVLYDDVRLEELD

-659 GSDFSGGQRQRLE
+659 GSDFSGGQRQRME

-699 KVMEAVRRRGMTCVV
+699 KVMDAVRRRGMTCVV

-752 AALLRADEAGASPM
+752 ASLLRADEEVASPI

-775 AQKGE
+775 VQKGE

>member
-1 MKNIKRVPVVLQM
+1 MKNVKRVPVVLQM

-53 KYIVKAAAKHGLEA
+53 KYIVKAAAKHELEA

-132 FQQGEAF
+132 FRPGEAF
-139 ERTGMPAQ
+139 ERIGMPAQ

-153 KMCRGQKSAFVFI
+153 KMCRGQKAAFVFVI
-166 VVLGAAYSL
+166 VLGAVYSL

-199 LPALLLAMLAA
+199 LPALLLAMLATGTGMLLA
-210 GVGMFLTGSLQ
+210 GGLQ
-221 VLFARRLQAQLRI
+221 VLFAKRLQAQLRI

-279 PAFMEVILMLCL
+279 PALMEVILMLCL

-305 AAVAGVLQLLAALLR
+305 AAVAGILQLLAALLR

-389 PGLMSGLSNGI
+389 PGLMAGLSNGI
-400 ILILGIYAVFEGR
+400 ILILGIYAVFEGQ

-457 EYEDDPLTGG
+457 EYEDDPLSGG
-467 AALSGSDVLSGK
+467 AA
-479 KDDPLPGSDVL
+479 LPGSDVL
-490 PETKDDP
+490 PET
-497 LPEGN
+497 
-502 ILSGTENSPLPE
+502 EN
-514 TGDAGRLTGR
+514 AGRLTGR

-543 EFSMEAEPGKVIAL
+543 SFSMEAEPGKVIAL

-562 SGKSTVTK
+562 SGKSTVAK

-581 EVLYDDVRLEELD
+581 AVLYDDVRLEELD

-608 IALFGGTVRDN
+608 IALFRGTVRDN

-659 GSDFSGGQRQRLE
+659 GSDFSGGQRQRME

-699 KVMEAVRRRGMTCVV
+699 KVMDAVRRRGMTCVV

-728 IMLERGVIKERG
+728 IMLECGVIKERG

-752 AALLRADEAGASPM
+752 AALLRADEEGASPI

-775 AQKGE
+775 VQKGE

>member
-1 MKNIKRVPVVLQM
+1 
-14 EAVECGAASLAMIL
+14 
-28 AYYKRFIPLE
+28 
-38 KMRIDCNVTRDGSLA
+38 
-53 KYIVKAAAKHGLEA
+53 
-67 KAYKMDPEQIRQRQ
+67 
-81 DFPMIIHWNF
+81 MIIHWNF

-99 FRGTDAVI
+99 FRGKDAVI

-132 FQQGEAF
+132 FRPGEAF
-139 ERTGMPAQ
+139 ERIGMPAQ

-153 KMCRGQKSAFVFI
+153 KMCRGQKAAFVFVI
-166 VVLGAAYSL
+166 VLGAVYSL

-199 LPALLLAMLAA
+199 LPALLLAMLVTGTGMLLA
-210 GVGMFLTGSLQ
+210 GGLQ
-221 VLFARRLQAQLRI
+221 VLFAKRLQAQLRI

-279 PAFMEVILMLCL
+279 PALMEVILMLCL

-305 AAVAGVLQLLAALLR
+305 AAAAGILQLLAALLR
-320 ARHYGNLGRNLSRD
+320 AHHYGNLGRNLSRD

-389 PGLMSGLSNGI
+389 PGLMAGFSNGI
-400 ILILGIYAVFEGR
+400 ILILGIYAVFEGK

-457 EYEDDPLTGG
+457 EYEDDPLSGG
-467 AALSGSDVLSGK
+467 AA
-479 KDDPLPGSDVL
+479 LPGSDVL
-490 PETKDDP
+490 PETENDP
-497 LPEGN
+497 L
-502 ILSGTENSPLPE
+502 SGGAALPE
-514 TGDAGRLTGR
+514 TENAGRLTGR

-543 EFSMEAEPGKVIAL
+543 SFSMEAEPGKVIAL

-562 SGKSTVTK
+562 SGKSTVAK

-581 EVLYDDVRLEELD
+581 AVLYDDVRLEELD

-659 GSDFSGGQRQRLE
+659 GSDFSGGQRQRME

-699 KVMEAVRRRGMTCVV
+699 KVMDAVRRRGMTCVV

-728 IMLERGVIKERG
+728 IMLECGVIKERG

-752 AALLRADEAGASPM
+752 AALLRADEEGASPI

>member
-1 MKNIKRVPVVLQM
+1 MENVKRVPVVLQM

-53 KYIVKAAAKHGLEA
+53 KYIVKAAAKHELEA

-132 FQQGEAF
+132 FRPGEAF
-139 ERTGMPAQ
+139 ERIGMPAQ

-153 KMCRGQKSAFVFI
+153 KMCRGQKAAFVFVI
-166 VVLGAAYSL
+166 VLGAVYSL
-175 LNGLPPVFYKIFTDR
+175 LNGQPPVFYKIFTDR

-199 LPALLLAMLAA
+199 LPALLLAMLATGTGMLLA
-210 GVGMFLTGSLQ
+210 GGLQ
-221 VLFARRLQAQLRI
+221 VLFAKRLQAQLRI

-279 PAFMEVILMLCL
+279 PALMEVILMLCL

-305 AAVAGVLQLLAALLR
+305 AAAAGILQLLAALLR

-389 PGLMSGLSNGI
+389 PGLMAGLSNGI
-400 ILILGIYAVFEGR
+400 ILILGIYAVFEGQ

-457 EYEDDPLTGG
+457 EYEDDPLSGGVALPETENDSLPGG
-467 AALSGSDVLSGK
+467 AAL
-479 KDDPLPGSDVL
+479 
-490 PETKDDP
+490 
-497 LPEGN
+497 
-502 ILSGTENSPLPE
+502 PE
-514 TGDAGRLTGR
+514 TGNTGRLTGR

-543 EFSMEAEPGKVIAL
+543 SFSMEAEPGKVIAL

-562 SGKSTVTK
+562 SGKSTVAK

-581 EVLYDDVRLEELD
+581 AVLYDDVRLEELD

-659 GSDFSGGQRQRLE
+659 GSDFSGGQRQRME

-699 KVMEAVRRRGMTCVV
+699 KVMDAVRRRGMTCVV

-728 IMLERGVIKERG
+728 IMLECGVIKERG

-752 AALLRADEAGASPM
+752 AALLRADEEGASPI

-775 AQKGE
+775 VQKGE

>member
-1 MKNIKRVPVVLQM
+1 MMGVAMKNVKRVPVVLQM

-53 KYIVKAAAKHGLEA
+53 KYIVKAAAKHGLEV

-132 FQQGEAF
+132 FQPGGTF

-153 KMCRGQKSAFVFI
+153 KMCRGQKGAFVFV
-166 VVLGAAYSL
+166 VVLGAMYSL

-221 VLFARRLQAQLRI
+221 VLFAKRLQAQLRI

-268 EIISLFFERIL
+268 EILSLFFERIL
-279 PAFMEVILMLCL
+279 PAVMEVILMLCL

-305 AAVAGVLQLLAALLR
+305 AAVAGILQLVAALLR

-389 PGLMSGLSNGI
+389 PGLMAGLSNGI

-426 QLCFSPMTSFAQG
+426 QLCFSPMASFAQG

-457 EYEDDPLTGG
+457 EYEDDPLSGG
-467 AALSGSDVLSGK
+467 TAL
-479 KDDPLPGSDVL
+479 PESDVL
-490 PETKDDP
+490 PGTKDDP
-497 LPEGN
+497 LSESTA
-502 ILSGTENSPLPE
+502 LSGTEDAPLPE
-514 TGDAGRLTGR
+514 KGNAGRLTGR

-562 SGKSTVTK
+562 SGKSTVAK

-629 EKVIQ
+629 EKVIR

-740 THEELMAADGAY
+740 THEELMAVDGAY

-766 KQESAEQAD
+766 KQESAKQAD

>member
-1 MKNIKRVPVVLQM
+1 MENVKRVPVVLQM

-53 KYIVKAAAKHGLEA
+53 KYIVKAAAKHELET

-107 NDPASGRIRVPAEVF
+107 NDPASGRIRAPAEVF

-132 FQQGEAF
+132 FRPGEAF
-139 ERTGMPAQ
+139 ERIGMPAQ

-153 KMCRGQKSAFVFI
+153 KMCRGQKAAFVFVI
-166 VVLGAAYSL
+166 VLGAVYSL

-199 LPALLLAMLAA
+199 LLALLLAMLATGTGMLLA
-210 GVGMFLTGSLQ
+210 GGLQ
-221 VLFARRLQAQLRI
+221 VLFAKRLQAQLRI

-279 PAFMEVILMLCL
+279 PALMEVILMLCL

-305 AAVAGVLQLLAALLR
+305 AAVAGILQLLAALLR

-389 PGLMSGLSNGI
+389 PGLMAGLSNGI
-400 ILILGIYAVFEGR
+400 ILILGIYAVFEGQ

-457 EYEDDPLTGG
+457 EYEDDPLSGG
-467 AALSGSDVLSGK
+467 AALPETE
-479 KDDPLPGSDVL
+479 KDSLPGGAALPETENDSLPGGAVL
-490 PETKDDP
+490 PET
-497 LPEGN
+497 GN
-502 ILSGTENSPLPE
+502 T
-514 TGDAGRLTGR
+514 GRLTGR

-543 EFSMEAEPGKVIAL
+543 SFSMEAEPGKVIAL

-562 SGKSTVTK
+562 SGKSTVAK

-581 EVLYDDVRLEELD
+581 AVLYDDVRLEELD

-659 GSDFSGGQRQRLE
+659 GSDFSGGQRQRME

-699 KVMEAVRRRGMTCVV
+699 KVMDAVRRRGMTCVV

-728 IMLERGVIKERG
+728 IMLECGVIKERG

-752 AALLRADEAGASPM
+752 AALLRADEEGASPI

>member
-1 MKNIKRVPVVLQM
+1 MENVKRVPVVLQM

-53 KYIVKAAAKHGLEA
+53 KYIVKAAAKHELET

-132 FQQGEAF
+132 FRPGEAF
-139 ERTGMPAQ
+139 ERIGMPAQ

-153 KMCRGQKSAFVFI
+153 KMCRGQKAAFVFVI
-166 VVLGAAYSL
+166 VLGAVYSL

-199 LPALLLAMLAA
+199 LPALLLAMLVTGTGMLLA
-210 GVGMFLTGSLQ
+210 GGLQ
-221 VLFARRLQAQLRI
+221 VLFAKRLQAQLRI

-279 PAFMEVILMLCL
+279 PALMEVILMFCL

-305 AAVAGVLQLLAALLR
+305 AVAAGILQLLAALLR

-389 PGLMSGLSNGI
+389 PGLMAGLSNGI
-400 ILILGIYAVFEGR
+400 ILILGIYAVFEGK

-457 EYEDDPLTGG
+457 EYEDDPLSGG
-467 AALSGSDVLSGK
+467 AALPETENDS
-479 KDDPLPGSDVL
+479 LPGGAVL
-490 PETKDDP
+490 PET
-497 LPEGN
+497 GN
-502 ILSGTENSPLPE
+502 T
-514 TGDAGRLTGR
+514 GRLTGR

-543 EFSMEAEPGKVIAL
+543 SFSMEAEPGKVIAL

-562 SGKSTVTK
+562 SGKSTVAK

-581 EVLYDDVRLEELD
+581 AVLYDDVRLEELD

-659 GSDFSGGQRQRLE
+659 GSDFSGGQRQRME

-699 KVMEAVRRRGMTCVV
+699 KVMDAVRRRGMTCVV

-728 IMLERGVIKERG
+728 IMLECGVIKERG

-752 AALLRADEAGASPM
+752 AALLRADEEGASPI

-775 AQKGE
+775 VQKGE

>member
-1 MKNIKRVPVVLQM
+1 MENVKRVPVVLQM

-53 KYIVKAAAKHGLEA
+53 KYIVKAAAKHELEA

-132 FQQGEAF
+132 FRPGEAF
-139 ERTGMPAQ
+139 ERIGMPAQ

-153 KMCRGQKSAFVFI
+153 KMCRGQKAAFVFVI
-166 VVLGAAYSL
+166 VLGAVYSL

-199 LPALLLAMLAA
+199 LPALLLAMLAT
-210 GVGMFLTGSLQ
+210 GTGMFLAGGLQ
-221 VLFARRLQAQLRI
+221 VLFAKRLQAQLRI

-254 RFCGD
+254 RFCGE

-279 PAFMEVILMLCL
+279 PALMEVILMLCL

-305 AAVAGVLQLLAALLR
+305 AAVAGILQLLAALLR

-389 PGLMSGLSNGI
+389 PGLMAGFSNGI
-400 ILILGIYAVFEGR
+400 ILILGIYAVFEGQ

-457 EYEDDPLTGG
+457 EYEDDPLSGG
-467 AALSGSDVLSGK
+467 AA
-479 KDDPLPGSDVL
+479 LPGSDVL
-490 PETKDDP
+490 PET
-497 LPEGN
+497 
-502 ILSGTENSPLPE
+502 EN
-514 TGDAGRLTGR
+514 AGRLTGR

-543 EFSMEAEPGKVIAL
+543 SFSMEAEPGKVIAL

-562 SGKSTVTK
+562 SGKSTVAK

-581 EVLYDDVRLEELD
+581 AVLYDDVRLEELD

-659 GSDFSGGQRQRLE
+659 GSDFSGGQRQRME

-699 KVMEAVRRRGMTCVV
+699 KVMDAVRRRGMTCVV

-728 IMLERGVIKERG
+728 IMLECGVIKERG

-752 AALLRADEAGASPM
+752 AALLRADEEGASPI

-775 AQKGE
+775 VQKGE

>member
-1 MKNIKRVPVVLQM
+1 MENVKRVPVVLQM

-53 KYIVKAAAKHGLEA
+53 KYIVKAAAKHELET

-99 FRGTDAVI
+99 FRGKDAVI

-132 FQQGEAF
+132 FRPGEAF
-139 ERTGMPAQ
+139 ERIGMPAQ

-153 KMCRGQKSAFVFI
+153 KMCRGQKAAFVFVI
-166 VVLGAAYSL
+166 VLGAVYSL

-199 LPALLLAMLAA
+199 LPALLLAMLVTGTGMLLA
-210 GVGMFLTGSLQ
+210 GGLQ
-221 VLFARRLQAQLRI
+221 VLFAKRLQAQLRI

-279 PAFMEVILMLCL
+279 PALMEVILMLCL

-305 AAVAGVLQLLAALLR
+305 AAAAGILQLLAALLR
-320 ARHYGNLGRNLSRD
+320 AHHYGNLGRNLSRD

-375 RLELEKSRIRLGIL
+375 RLELEKSRIRLEIL
-389 PGLMSGLSNGI
+389 PGLMAGFSNGI
-400 ILILGIYAVFEGR
+400 ILILGIYAVFEGK

-457 EYEDDPLTGG
+457 EYEDDPLSGG
-467 AALSGSDVLSGK
+467 AA
-479 KDDPLPGSDVL
+479 LPGSDVL
-490 PETKDDP
+490 PETENDP
-497 LPEGN
+497 L
-502 ILSGTENSPLPE
+502 SGGAALPE
-514 TGDAGRLTGR
+514 TENAGRLTGR

-543 EFSMEAEPGKVIAL
+543 SFSMEAEPGKVIAL

-562 SGKSTVTK
+562 SGKSTVAK

-581 EVLYDDVRLEELD
+581 AVLYDDVRLEELD

-659 GSDFSGGQRQRLE
+659 GSDFSGGQRQRME

-699 KVMEAVRRRGMTCVV
+699 KVMDAVRRRGMTCVV
-714 IAHRLSTIRDADEI
+714 IAHRLFTIRDADEI
-728 IMLERGVIKERG
+728 IMLECGVIKERG

-752 AALLRADEAGASPM
+752 AALLRADEEGASPI

>member
-1 MKNIKRVPVVLQM
+1 MENVKRVPVVLQM

-53 KYIVKAAAKHGLEA
+53 KYIVKAAAKHELET

-99 FRGTDAVI
+99 FRGKDAVI

-132 FQQGEAF
+132 FRPGEAF
-139 ERTGMPAQ
+139 ERIGMPAQ

-153 KMCRGQKSAFVFI
+153 KMCRGHKAAFVFVI
-166 VVLGAAYSL
+166 VLGAVYSL

-199 LPALLLAMLAA
+199 LPALLLAMLVTGTGMLLA
-210 GVGMFLTGSLQ
+210 GGLQ
-221 VLFARRLQAQLRI
+221 VLFAKRLQAQLRI

-279 PAFMEVILMLCL
+279 PALMEVILMLCL

-305 AAVAGVLQLLAALLR
+305 AAAAGILQLLAALLR
-320 ARHYGNLGRNLSRD
+320 AHHYGNLGRNLSRD

-389 PGLMSGLSNGI
+389 PGLMAGFSNGI
-400 ILILGIYAVFEGR
+400 ILILGIYAVFEGK

-457 EYEDDPLTGG
+457 EYEDDPLSGG
-467 AALSGSDVLSGK
+467 AA
-479 KDDPLPGSDVL
+479 LPGSDVL
-490 PETKDDP
+490 PETENDP
-497 LPEGN
+497 L
-502 ILSGTENSPLPE
+502 SGGAALPE
-514 TGDAGRLTGR
+514 TENAGRLTGR

-543 EFSMEAEPGKVIAL
+543 SFSMEAEPGKVIAL

-562 SGKSTVTK
+562 SGKSTVAK

-581 EVLYDDVRLEELD
+581 AVLYDDVRLEELD

-659 GSDFSGGQRQRLE
+659 GSDFSGGQRQRME

-699 KVMEAVRRRGMTCVV
+699 KVMDAVRRRGMTCVV

-728 IMLERGVIKERG
+728 IMLECGVIKERG

-752 AALLRADEAGASPM
+752 AALLRADEEGASPI